1 MNRIHWTQASFTIL
15 LFCGAFVMSPS
26 FTLQAQEP
34 IPPKSEAPQPVVYIC
49 PMHRDVSSK
58 VPGSCN
64 KCGMNLVAAGAGE
77 DQEFYA
83 CPMHPDVMSNKEGEC
98 PKCQMA
104 LKKMTAPEAQDFELK
119 IETTPKLVKAGRKVQ
134 FRFSIFHPKTG
145 KQIQEFNILHDMPFH
160 LFIVSRD
167 FSHFDHIHP
176 AKQKDGSFTIDT
188 VLPKAGHYQIYSD
201 FFPVGGMP
209 QVIHKN
215 LVTVGYV
222 GDLRAAQANITPDKT
237 LSKTLDGLHF
247 ELKFDPEAPVAGK
260 PAVLKYHI
268 TDAKTAQPVT
278 NIQPYLGAWGHT
290 LILSEDATDYL
301 HSHPVEMIP
310 EDVDR
315 NKLTSKADIDF
326 DTFFPRPGRYKIWSQ
341 FQRHNKITTVSFNVY
356 VPRMN

>member
-1 MNRIHWTQASFTIL
+1 MKRKIRIQASVVIL
-15 LFCGAFVMSPS
+15 LLISAFVMWAN
-26 FTLQAQEP
+26 AQEP
-34 IPPKSEAPQPVVYIC
+34 TSTPQIQAPQPIVYVC
-49 PMHRDVSSK
+49 PMHKDVSSK
-58 VPGSCN
+58 VAGKCT
-64 KCGMNLVAAGAGE
+64 KCGMTLVATGAGE

-83 CPMHPDVMSNKEGEC
+83 CPMHPDVMSSKEGNC

-104 LKKMTAPEAQDFELK
+104 LKKMSAPVANDFDLK
-119 IETTPKLVKAGRKVQ
+119 IETMPKLVKPGKPVS

-145 KQIQEFNILHDMPFH
+145 QQIQDFNILHDMPFH

-176 AKQKDGSFTIDT
+176 EKQSDGSFTIQT
-188 VLPKAGHYQIYSD
+188 TLPKAGHYQIFCD
-201 FFPVGGMP
+201 LFPAGGMP

-215 LVTVGYV
+215 LVTAGYV
-222 GDLRAAQANITPDKT
+222 GDVVSSQAKITPDKT
-237 LSKTLDGLHF
+237 LSKTLNGMRF
-247 ELKFDPEAPVAGK
+247 ELKFDPAAPVAGK
-260 PAVLKYHI
+260 EAVLKYHI
-268 TDAKTAQPVT
+268 TDAQTGQPVT

-315 NKLTSKADIDF
+315 SKLTSKADIDF
-326 DTFFPRPGRYKIWSQ
+326 DTFFPRPGHYKIWSQ
-341 FQRHNKITTVSFNVY
+341 FQRNNKITTVSFNVH